1 MIDPRHRN
9 TALLVSGCFF
19 TEMLAARD

>member
-1 MIDPRHRN
+1 VIDPRHRN